1 MTVSSTRILSR
12 SVITRW
18 FKHKFFLKKLKKSR
32 RYHKGGPSRILQIV
46 LISFF
51 FCFLIFF
58 RKKKKRVT
66 LLKVL
71 VQKKT
76 KPFQKTECQ
85 LILKKEPKNAPHFPY
100 SKKVHEF
107 EVCFVLQP
115 PFKVKSCFTKPF
127 KSVSTLRMYV
137 SSGSVTRKQFF

>member
-18 FKHKFFLKKLKKSR
+18 FKHKFFFKKLKKSR

-58 RKKKKRVT
+58 RKKKNVWPCSKF
-66 LLKVL
+66 LS
-71 VQKKT
+71 KK
-76 KPFQKTECQ
+76 KLNPSRKWNVS

-137 SSGSVTRKQFF
+137 SSGSVTRNQFF